1 MTRGL
6 KYGLAILILLLLASI
21 PLAMQL
27 EAGSIEGLIT
37 NELGPITKASVEAR
51 NVMSG
56 AVFSTESDA
65 VGHYKLENVRSGR
78 YSLWVQAFGHNS
90 IWIRQVFVE
99 RGRTT
104 HSDVQLGK
112 SPTTTSGL

>member
-1 MTRGL
+1 MTRGV

-21 PLAMQL
+21 PLAMQF
-27 EAGSIEGLIT
+27 ETGSIEGVVM

-56 AVFSTESDA
+56 AVFRTESDA
-65 VGHYKLENVRSGR
+65 VGHYKLENLRAGR
-78 YSLWVQAFGHNS
+78 YSLWVRALGHYS
-90 IWIRQVFVE
+90 TWIRQVFVE

-104 HSDVQLGK
+104 HSDIHLGK
-112 SPTTTSGL
+112 SPTSTSGL